1 MPRVR
6 RLTTFPVKSLDGTDR
21 DRAELLPNGGLATD
35 REFAL
40 FDADGDYVNGKR
52 ERAIHRVR
60 SRFDPD
66 TGTLS
71 VDAPEMESATFELT
85 DGDRQRASAWFGEYL
100 GYPVELRRDR
110 AGGFPDDT
118 TLSGPTVLSTATIRE
133 VASWFDDVDT
143 EGMRRRLRANVE
155 LGAAESAGED
165 PLPPFWEDRLYAGEG
180 ESVAFTIGGVEFR
193 GVNPCQR
200 CVVPTRDPDTGAETP
215 GFRERFV
222 ERREATLP
230 EWADRDRFDH
240 FFRLMVNT
248 VVPESSV
255 GAAIAVGDRVAVDG
269 VEPL

>member
-21 DRAELLPNGGLATD
+21 ERAELRPNGGLETD

-40 FDADGDYVNGKR
+40 FDADGNYVNGKR

-60 SRFDPD
+60 STVDHD
-66 TGTLS
+66 AGTLS
-71 VDAPEMESATFELT
+71 VDAPGVESATFDLVDDT
-85 DGDRQRASAWFGEYL
+85 AALSAWFESYL
-100 GYPVELRRDR
+100 GYPVELRHDRD
-110 AGGFPDDT
+110 GGFPDDT
-118 TLSGPTVLSTATIRE
+118 TLSGPTVISTATLRE

-155 LGAAESAGED
+155 IGADESADAE
-165 PLPPFWEDRLYAGEG
+165 PLPPFWEDRLYAGEE
-180 ESVAFTIGGVEFR
+180 ESVAFTIGGVAFR

-200 CVVPTRDPDTGAETP
+200 CVVPTRDPDTGEETP

-230 EWADRDRFDH
+230 EWADRERFDH

-255 GAAIAVGDRVAVDG
+255 GETLRVGDPVEVAG

>member
-6 RLTTFPVKSLDGTDR
+6 RLTTFPVKSLDGVDR
-21 DRAELLPNGGLATD
+21 KRAEILPAGGLDTD

-52 ERAIHRVR
+52 ERAIHRIR
-60 SRFDPD
+60 STVDVADRS
-66 TGTLS
+66 LS
-71 VDAPEMESATFELT
+71 LDAPGMESASFDLAG
-85 DGDRQRASAWFGEYL
+85 GDPEPLADWLSEYFGYS
-100 GYPVELRRDR
+100 VDLRRDR
-110 AGGFPDDT
+110 TGGFPDDT
-118 TLSGPTVLSTATIRE
+118 TLSGPTVISTATVRE
-133 VASWFDDVDT
+133 VASWFDDVDA
-143 EGMRRRLRANVE
+143 EEMRRRLRANVE
-155 LGAAESAGED
+155 VGPDESAGEES
-165 PLPPFWEDRLYAGEG
+165 LPPFWEDRLYAGEG
-180 ESVAFTIGGVEFR
+180 ESVTFTVGGVEFR

-200 CVVPTRDPDTGAETP
+200 CVVPTRDPDTGTETP

-230 EWADRDRFDH
+230 AWADRERFDH

-255 GAAIAVGDRVAVDG
+255 GAEIAVGDPVAVGG

>member
-1 MPRVR
+1 MPRLR
-6 RLTTFPVKSLDGTDR
+6 RLTTFPVKSLDGTER
-21 DRAELLPNGGLATD
+21 DRAELLPNGGLTTD

-60 SRFDPD
+60 SGFDPD

-71 VDAPEMESATFELT
+71 VDAPGMEAATFEMRG
-85 DGDRQRASAWFGEYL
+85 GDRERASEWFGEYL

-110 AGGFPDDT
+110 EGGFPDDT
-118 TLSGPTVLSTATIRE
+118 TLSGPTVVSTATVRE
-133 VASWFDDVDT
+133 VASWFEGIDPD
-143 EGMRRRLRANVE
+143 GMRRRLRANVE
-155 LGAAESAGED
+155 IGADESAGED
-165 PLPPFWEDRLYAGEG
+165 PLPPFWEDRLYAGHG
-180 ESVAFTIGGVEFR
+180 ESVAFTVGGVAFR

-230 EWADRDRFDH
+230 AWADRDRFDH

-255 GAAIAVGDRVAVDG
+255 GAEIAVGDPVEVG
-269 VEPL
+269 SVEPR

>member
-6 RLTTFPVKSLDGTDR
+6 RLTTFPVKSLDGIDR
-21 DRAELLPNGGLATD
+21 ERAELLPSGGLETD

-40 FDADGDYVNGKR
+40 FDADDDYVNGKR

-66 TGTLS
+66 TGRLS
-71 VDAPEMESATFELT
+71 LDAPGVESATFASTADER
-85 DGDRQRASAWFGEYL
+85 DEISAWFEQYL
-100 GYPVELRRDR
+100 GYPVELRRDQQ
-110 AGGFPDDT
+110 GGFPDDT
-118 TLSGPTVLSTATIRE
+118 TLSGPTVISTATIRE
-133 VASWFDDVDT
+133 VASWFDDIDT
-143 EGMRRRLRANVE
+143 DEMRRRLRANVE
-155 LGAAESAGED
+155 IGADESAGNES
-165 PLPPFWEDRLYAGEG
+165 LPPFWEDRLYAGYD
-180 ESVAFTIGGVEFR
+180 ESVALTVGGVEFR

-222 ERREATLP
+222 ERRQATLP
-230 EWADRDRFDH
+230 EWANQERFDH

-255 GAAIAVGDRVAVDG
+255 GAEVAVGDSVEVGG
-269 VEPL
+269 VERR

>member
-21 DRAELLPNGGLATD
+21 ERAELLPNGGLAGD

-60 SRFDPD
+60 SGFDPD

-71 VDAPEMESATFELT
+71 LDAPGVESATFELT
-85 DGDRQRASAWFGEYL
+85 DGERDALSEWFERYL
-100 GYPVELRRDR
+100 GYPVELRRDQV
-110 AGGFPDDT
+110 GGFPDDT
-118 TLSGPTVLSTATIRE
+118 TLSGPTVVSTATVRE
-133 VASWFDDVDT
+133 VASWYEDVDT
-143 EGMRRRLRANVE
+143 DEMRRRLRANVE
-155 LGAAESAGED
+155 IGADESAGEES
-165 PLPPFWEDRLYAGEG
+165 LPPFWEDRLYAGRG
-180 ESVAFTIGGVEFR
+180 ESVAFTVDGIEFR

-222 ERREATLP
+222 ERRRETLP
-230 EWADRDRFDH
+230 EWAETERFDH

-248 VVPESSV
+248 VVPEESV
-255 GAAIAVGDRVAVDG
+255 GASIAVGDPVEVGG
-269 VEPL
+269 VEPR

>member
-6 RLTTFPVKSLDGTDR
+6 RLTTFPVKSLDGVDR
-21 DRAELLPNGGLATD
+21 QRAELLPAGGLDTD

-40 FDADGDYVNGKR
+40 FDADGHYVNGKR
-52 ERAIHRVR
+52 ERAVHRIGSTFDLSDR
-60 SRFDPD
+60 S
-66 TGTLS
+66 LS
-71 VDAPEMESATFELT
+71 LDAPGMESASFDLA
-85 DGDRQRASAWFGEYL
+85 GDDRDALADWFSEYF
-100 GYPVELRRDR
+100 GSPVDLRRDR
-110 AGGFPDDT
+110 TGGFPDDT
-118 TLSGPTVLSTATIRE
+118 TLSGPTVISTATLRE
-133 VASWFDDVDT
+133 VASWYDDIDT

-155 LGAAESAGED
+155 VGADESAGEES
-165 PLPPFWEDRLYAGEG
+165 LPPFWEDRLYAGEG
-180 ESVAFTIGGVEFR
+180 ESVAFTVGGTEFR

-230 EWADRDRFDH
+230 PWADRERFDH

-255 GAAIAVGDRVAVDG
+255 GAEIAVGDPVTVDG